1 MQKLKYV
8 FIHIISIAIFFTLCI
23 ITPSLAAYVILLLLL
38 ARIVIFLIPST
49 GDRIR
54 FRTESKRALL
64 VIDLQEGLCGQRGS
78 YSNKEPFLK
87 AVNDTIEKARAD
99 GDMVIYVRQVFS
111 SLDNIFGCLAMGGR
125 LSGWDHGSDFVTG
138 LDIIS
143 DHQFI
148 KHQQDAFSCKALS
161 RLLTDHEINTLTIVG
176 LDASA
181 CVYKTAISALRR
193 GYIVN
198 INSKALLSKSKSML
212 NKMLDT
218 FRQKG
223 MYVY

>member
-1 MQKLKYV
+1 MQKLKYM
-8 FIHIISIAIFFTLCI
+8 FIHLISIAAFFTLCI
-23 ITPSLAAYVILLLLL
+23 ITPSLVAYFFLLLLL
-38 ARIVIFLIPST
+38 VRIVIFLIPSN
-49 GDRIR
+49 GERIR

-125 LSGWDHGSDFVTG
+125 LSGWDHGSDFVAG
-138 LDIIS
+138 LNIIS
-143 DHQFI
+143 DNQFI

-161 RLLTDHEINTLTIVG
+161 RLLAESEINTLSIVG
-176 LDASA
+176 LDASS

-198 INSKALLSKSKSML
+198 LNSKALLSKSKSVM